1 MAIQI
6 TAVGTVATDPKD
18 IRLSEGVTLCTF
30 RLAASER
37 KFNRETQTWV
47 DGETNWLSI
56 NVFRI
61 LAEHA
66 LASIHKGQRVF
77 VHGKLR
83 IKQWEREERSGTSV
97 EIDAESIGHDL
108 RWGTSTFHRDDEPH
122 AHNDTP
128 HLAGSTIVDG
138 GTSAE
143 HETQEPAPGWAV
155 GPVSETSS

>member
-56 NVFRI
+56 NGVRRR
-61 LAEHA
+61 AEQA
-66 LASIHKGQRVF
+66 LTSMQKGQRVF

-83 IKQWEREERSGTSV
+83 STQWEREERSGTAV
-97 EIDAESIGHDL
+97 EADAESIGHAL

-122 AHNDTP
+122 AHNDSP
-128 HLAGSTIVDG
+128 PLAGSTIVDG
-138 GTSAE
+138 
-143 HETQEPAPGWAV
+143 
-155 GPVSETSS
+155 